1 MKEKQFNLKGFKDS
15 SVKRP
20 EVNTEWQIIS
30 AIATGAVPEKCLIRK
45 LLIFNY
51 LAFLRSKKIREKKCV
66 VVVVVLETKNDC
78 IYIFLWTSK
87 MLSSIKMFKS
97 QILNKTH
104 YLTQFSL
111 ITLLAEFQVE
121 LLSRQNLPGFLIQG
135 QPGYIVRLYF
145 QKKKKIKS
153 NQNENLWKEKGTQ
166 QDL

>member
-15 SVKRP
+15 SMKRT

-66 VVVVVLETKNDC
+66 VVVVLETKNDY

-145 QKKKKIKS
+145 QKKKIKS